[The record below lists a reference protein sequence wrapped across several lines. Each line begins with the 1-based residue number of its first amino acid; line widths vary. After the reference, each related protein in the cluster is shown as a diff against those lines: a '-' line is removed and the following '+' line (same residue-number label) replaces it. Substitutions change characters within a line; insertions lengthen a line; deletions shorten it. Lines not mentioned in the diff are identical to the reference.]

1 MRNAVSKRSTRKKNV
16 PRPKAT
22 LRAGNVC
29 LLLPALE
36 LAAQHDIAERKR
48 VEQPGFVGLADD
60 ALGQGLGI
68 IGRKQDDVDFVRH
81 IDPVLLPGVEDLQIH
96 DIRVGHVAVVD
107 IVAAPHKRPALIGQ
121 FWAKRH
127 RENLLSASIYKTPFL
142 FSIVPYAPACG
153 KPPAGQGR
161 KRGAAYRSSF
171 SRSCFSWFS
180 ATCSVRIRSRES
192 IWLMGIER
200 KNWRASSKKMMT
212 TETKLIGLWKPSRW
226 EAQ

>member
-1 MRNAVSKRSTRKKNV
+1 MFPAQRQPFGRGTFVYFCPPLSWLRSMIS
-16 PRPKAT
+16 P
-22 LRAGNVC
+22 
-29 LLLPALE
+29 
-36 LAAQHDIAERKR
+36 ERKR

-192 IWLMGIER
+192 IWLMRIER

-212 TETKLIGLWKPSRW
+212 T
-226 EAQ
+226 